1 MTRYT
6 EQRLTQL
13 QQETAIP
20 TPPKATLTT
29 QEIVPPSTPTKV
41 LKTKLEVV
49 AGVFVLMFV
58 GTLIVIA
65 VVDNVRR
72 RRAGKRRVAT
82 DQENGTEADPS
93 PGTVDEMAGP
103 PPSYWHTEDASS
115 PTRVR

>member
-1 MTRYT
+1 
-6 EQRLTQL
+6 L

-82 DQENGTEADPS
+82 EQETGTGSGSGADTD
-93 PGTVDEMAGP
+93 PGLNRVDDMPTP

>member
-1 MTRYT
+1 
-6 EQRLTQL
+6 L

-29 QEIVPPSTPTKV
+29 QEILPPSKPTKV
-41 LKTKLEVV
+41 MKTKLEVV

-58 GTLIVIA
+58 GTLIVVA

-82 DQENGTEADPS
+82 EPDSGTLADTDPS
-93 PGTVDEMAGP
+93 LSSVADTP

>member
-1 MTRYT
+1 M
-6 EQRLTQL
+6 
-13 QQETAIP
+13 
-20 TPPKATLTT
+20 
-29 QEIVPPSTPTKV
+29 

-65 VVDNVRR
+65 VVDNVRK
-72 RRAGKRRVAT
+72 RRAGKRRVTTEQETTT
-82 DQENGTEADPS
+82 DTGPR
-93 PGTVDEMAGP
+93 PGRVYEVPAP

>member
-1 MTRYT
+1 MLFRS
-6 EQRLTQL
+6 
-13 QQETAIP
+13 
-20 TPPKATLTT
+20 
-29 QEIVPPSTPTKV
+29 PSTPTKV

-82 DQENGTEADPS
+82 EQESKIDTDPS
-93 PGTVDEMAGP
+93 PVGADEMTGP